1 MPHFGEFPN
10 LERLDLEGCV
20 KLVQLDTSI
29 RLLTKLVYLN
39 LKDCKSII
47 SLLSNIFGLG
57 CLDDLNMSYNPRH
70 LNTSA
75 SHSQSRTSSIFRW
88 ITLPYQYLFATPA
101 THTNLFPSWHG
112 LRELDI
118 SFCGLCQ
125 IPDAI
130 RRLHWLVG
138 LNVGGNN
145 FVTVP
150 SLRELSKLVYL
161 NLEHCPLLKSLP
173 KLPSHT
179 AFEHDYFSN
188 SLGVTQWLT
197 GLLIFN
203 CPNLGEREHC
213 CTSMTFSWMIQL
225 IQENPQSFPGCYD
238 IIQIVTPGSEI
249 PSWFNNQSKGDSIRI
264 DSSPIMTDNNNNI
277 IGCVCCV
284 VFSMAPHHPVMIRN
298 SPSRGPAYMGLRF
311 TNIHGQERVRC
322 ETEIPVIL
330 NESLITIK
338 SNHIWLIYFPW
349 LTYFPLKSAWDVLN
363 ETLYVETENCED
375 LGIEVK
381 NCGYRWVYKEDL
393 QESKLNKDES
403 QNFLTRKLKSLAIED
418 EAQQ

>member
-10 LERLDLEGCV
+10 LERLDLEGCI
-20 KLVQLDTSI
+20 KLVQLDPSI

-39 LKDCKSII
+39 LNDCKSII
-47 SLLSNIFGLG
+47 SLLSNIFGLS
-57 CLDDLNMSYNPRH
+57 CLDDLNMFYNPWH
-70 LNTSA
+70 LNISA

-88 ITLPYQYLFATPA
+88 ITLPYQYLFPTPT

-125 IPDAI
+125 IPDSI
-130 RRLHWLVG
+130 GCLYGLVG

-150 SLRELSKLVYL
+150 SLRELSNLVCL
-161 NLEHCPLLKSLP
+161 HLEHCPLLKSLP

-188 SLGVTQWLT
+188 NLGIEFGWLT

-203 CPNLGEREHC
+203 CPNLGESC
-213 CTSMTFSWMIQL
+213 SSMTFSWMIQL
-225 IQENPQSFPGCYD
+225 IQANPQSSPDFSD
-238 IIQIVTPGSEI
+238 KIEIVIPGSEI
-249 PSWFNNQSKGDSIRI
+249 PSWFNNQNKGDSIRI
-264 DSSPIMTDNNNNI
+264 DSSPIMHDKNNNI

-284 VFSMAPHHPVMIRN
+284 VFSMAPRHPTMIR
-298 SPSRGPAYMGLRF
+298 SSLSRELAYMGLRF
-311 TNIHGQERVRC
+311 TDIHGQERVRC
-322 ETEIPVIL
+322 QTEIPVIL
-330 NESLITIK
+330 NESLIMIK
-338 SNHIWLIYFPW
+338 SNHIW

-403 QNFLTRKLKSLAIED
+403 QKFLNSKAKVFSN
-418 EAQQ
+418 